1 MLELLALS
9 AFVLA
14 AVSAVFLALLVG
26 RRVALARRE
35 QEFAAARARLLPLA
49 LALVE
54 GTETVPAG
62 QLSRRDEEVLADLLG
77 ELSRRL
83 RGDSRVRIAAH
94 FRGSAALRHELA
106 ALSSRR
112 SWKRASAASRLGDMA
127 AVSALPA
134 LREALD
140 DEERDVRSAA
150 ARSLGLLGDVVS
162 APRLVQG
169 LADGSIPRDNP
180 TIGGVR
186 SHSFSYGHRNPQ
198 GIDWSPTTGALWES
212 EHGATGNDE
221 INVIDAGVN
230 YGWPLIE
237 GNQTL
242 PGMREPI
249 TFYTPAIAPSGAS
262 FYRGQRFAQFAGNLF
277 VGTLRG
283 THLLRLRLDAPSR
296 QIVGQERLLDGQ
308 FGRIRDVI
316 SGPDGYLYFCT
327 NNRDGRGTPVSGDDR
342 IVRLVPAS

>member
-54 GTETVPAG
+54 GTETVPSG

-140 DEERDVRSAA
+140 ERGAGCPLGGGTKPRA
-150 ARSLGLLGDVVS
+150 ARGRRLGAASRPGSRRRIDP
-162 APRLVQG
+162 ARAHRAR
-169 LADGSIPRDNP
+169 AD
-180 TIGGVR
+180 
-186 SHSFSYGHRNPQ
+186 
-198 GIDWSPTTGALWES
+198 
-212 EHGATGNDE
+212 
-221 INVIDAGVN
+221 
-230 YGWPLIE
+230 
-237 GNQTL
+237 
-242 PGMREPI
+242 
-249 TFYTPAIAPSGAS
+249 
-262 FYRGQRFAQFAGNLF
+262 
-277 VGTLRG
+277 
-283 THLLRLRLDAPSR
+283 
-296 QIVGQERLLDGQ
+296 
-308 FGRIRDVI
+308 
-316 SGPDGYLYFCT
+316 
-327 NNRDGRGTPVSGDDR
+327 DDR
-342 IVRLVPAS
+342 AGGIAGAR